1 MTKWNVFVELFASTS
16 SSELLDD
23 FLLGLTTDKERE
35 ELLQRVEIVKRL
47 MAGESQHHIASEL
60 GVGVATVT
68 RGSKELA
75 YGRFKILKSKNG

>member
-1 MTKWNVFVELFASTS
+1 MNRWEEFIQLFATTHDSDIL
-16 SSELLDD
+16 ED
-23 FLLGLTTDKERE
+23 FLLGLTTDKERL
-35 ELLQRVEIVKRL
+35 ELLQRVEIVRRL

-75 YGRFKILKSKNG
+75 NGRFKILKQEK